1 MFESR
6 YKNSTS
12 ASSCLKLCIT
22 ERLHTGI
29 PKQQVPSASQSGVMQ
44 ERTNNV
50 KAVSSTQFGSTMALT
65 EHTPHA
71 SQAGESTAAEPD
83 NSVSCCRKLIGR
95 LSSLRRRDNR
105 PKRVFAP
112 IPKTSQDRLD
122 ASLNDAPLDVTA
134 ITPSDISA
142 AKEKGKTVLY
152 LAYGSNLC
160 NETFRGVRGIKPLSQ
175 VNVLVPSL
183 RLTFDLAGIPYAE
196 PCFANSARRIPDA
209 PAPDPN
215 PPHYHKD
222 RWQKGLVGVVYEV
235 TLSDYAHIIAT
246 EGGGA
251 SYHDI
256 LVDCHVL
263 PFADTVPSHPT
274 TAPFKAHTLFA
285 PTVRPDEA
293 RAADRISRPD
303 PSYAQPSA
311 RYLKLITDGAAECEL
326 PAEYQEY
333 LHNIRPYTITTRKQ
347 AAGKALFTAIW
358 MPFIIM
364 IFAIS
369 RRLQDDKGRAPKWFQ
384 KLTAMIFAGMW
395 LSYDGVFK
403 KTFGDGE
410 RTIGDEMDR
419 RRVERPYRDEE
430 PSSYRDAEKD
440 SLLEGAV
447 GVLDDLAAQDE
458 FGSKTGQ
465 SFN

>member
-1 MFESR
+1 
-6 YKNSTS
+6 
-12 ASSCLKLCIT
+12 
-22 ERLHTGI
+22 
-29 PKQQVPSASQSGVMQ
+29 MQ
-44 ERTNNV
+44 ERANDI
-50 KAVSSTQFGSTMALT
+50 KADSSTQFGPTMTSTT
-65 EHTPHA
+65 HTPHA

-95 LSSLRRRDNR
+95 LSSLRRRDQR

-112 IPKTSQDRLD
+112 IPKTTQDRLD
-122 ASLNDAPLDVTA
+122 ASLCDAPLDATA
-134 ITPSDISA
+134 ITPSNISA

-196 PCFANSARRIPDA
+196 PCFANSARRIPDS
-209 PAPDPN
+209 PAPN
-215 PPHYHKD
+215 PDEPHYHKD

-235 TLSDYAHIIAT
+235 TLSDYAYIIAT

-256 LVDCHVL
+256 LIDCYVL
-263 PFADTVPSHPT
+263 PSADTVPSHPT
-274 TAPFKAHTLFA
+274 TAAFKAHTLFA

-293 RAADRISRPD
+293 HAADRTSRPD

-311 RYLKLITDGAAECEL
+311 RYLKLITDGATECDL
-326 PAEYQEY
+326 PAEYQDY

-358 MPFIIM
+358 MPFILM
-364 IFAIS
+364 IFAMS
-369 RRLQDDKGRAPKWFQ
+369 RRLQDDKGRAPKWFAR
-384 KLTAMIFAGMW
+384 LTAMIFAGMW

-410 RTIGDEMDR
+410 RTIGDEMDGR
-419 RRVERPYRDEE
+419 TVERPYSDEE
-430 PSSYRDAEKD
+430 PSTEQDAEEERLLRDAVEVFDNLAGQEKVKVETSD
-440 SLLEGAV
+440 RLV
-447 GVLDDLAAQDE
+447 
-458 FGSKTGQ
+458 
-465 SFN
+465 

>member
-1 MFESR
+1 MT
-6 YKNSTS
+6 ST
-12 ASSCLKLCIT
+12 T
-22 ERLHTGI
+22 
-29 PKQQVPSASQSGVMQ
+29 
-44 ERTNNV
+44 
-50 KAVSSTQFGSTMALT
+50 
-65 EHTPHA
+65 HTPHA
-71 SQAGESTAAEPD
+71 SQAGESTAADPD
-83 NSVSCCRKLIGR
+83 NSVSCCRKLVSR
-95 LSSLRRRDNR
+95 LTALRLCDNR

-112 IPKTSQDRLD
+112 LSKTSKDRLD
-122 ASLNDAPLDVTA
+122 ASLNEAPFDATA
-134 ITPSDISA
+134 ITESDISA
-142 AKEKGKTVLY
+142 AKEKNKTVLY

-209 PAPDPN
+209 PMPDPSE
-215 PPHYHKD
+215 PHYHKD

-285 PTVRPDEA
+285 PTPRPDEA
-293 RAADRISRPD
+293 RTADRIGRPD

-311 RYLKLITDGAAECEL
+311 RYLKLITDGAVECEL
-326 PAEYQEY
+326 PAEYQEF
-333 LHNIRPYTITTRKQ
+333 LGSVRPYTVTTKKQ
-347 AAGKALFTAIW
+347 AMGKTLFAGIW
-358 MPFIIM
+358 LPFILM

-369 RRLQDDKGRAPKWFQ
+369 RRLQDKKGRAPKWLAR
-384 KLTAMIFAGMW
+384 LTALIFAGMW

-410 RTIGDEMDR
+410 RTIGDEMDGGR
-419 RRVERPYRDEE
+419 KWTPYRDEG
-430 PSSYRDAEKD
+430 PASHSDAEKSGLIED
-440 SLLEGAV
+440 AMAGLDALAEQTMADIQSKQSLV
-447 GVLDDLAAQDE
+447 
-458 FGSKTGQ
+458 
-465 SFN
+465 

>member
-1 MFESR
+1 MT
-6 YKNSTS
+6 ST
-12 ASSCLKLCIT
+12 T
-22 ERLHTGI
+22 
-29 PKQQVPSASQSGVMQ
+29 
-44 ERTNNV
+44 
-50 KAVSSTQFGSTMALT
+50 
-65 EHTPHA
+65 HTPHA

-83 NSVSCCRKLIGR
+83 SPVCHGRKLIGR
-95 LSSLRRRDNR
+95 LTSLRHPK

-122 ASLNDAPLDVTA
+122 ASLNDAPLDATA

-209 PAPDPN
+209 PLPSPSE
-215 PPHYHKD
+215 PHYHKD

-235 TLSDYAHIIAT
+235 TLADYAHIIAT

-256 LVDCHVL
+256 LIDCHVL
-263 PFADTVPSHPT
+263 PFADTVPSTPT

-293 RAADRISRPD
+293 RTSDRISRPD

-311 RYLKLITDGAAECEL
+311 RYLKLITDGATECEL
-326 PAEYQEY
+326 PAEYQVY

-358 MPFIIM
+358 MPFILM
-364 IFAIS
+364 IFAMS
-369 RRLQDDKGRAPKWFQ
+369 KRLQDDKGRAPKWFA
-384 KLTAMIFAGMW
+384 KLAAMIFAGMW
-395 LSYDGVFK
+395 LSYDGVFRG
-403 KTFGDGE
+403 TFGDGE
-410 RTIGDEMDR
+410 RTIGDEMDF
-419 RRVERPYRDEE
+419 RVEESYRDEE
-430 PSSYRDAEKD
+430 PVDEKAAEEEA
-440 SLLEGAV
+440 LLKKAV
-447 GVLDDLAAQDE
+447 GTLDDLKAQ
-458 FGSKTGQ
+458 SKLNPYRDCR
-465 SFN
+465 SAV

>member
-1 MFESR
+1 
-6 YKNSTS
+6 
-12 ASSCLKLCIT
+12 
-22 ERLHTGI
+22 
-29 PKQQVPSASQSGVMQ
+29 MQ
-44 ERTNNV
+44 EPTNHIR
-50 KAVSSTQFGSTMALT
+50 AFSSTQSGLTMTSTT
-65 EHTPHA
+65 HTPHA
-71 SQAGESTAAEPD
+71 SRAGESTAAEPD

-95 LSSLRRRDNR
+95 LSLLRRRDHHS
-105 PKRVFAP
+105 KRIFAP
-112 IPKTSQDRLD
+112 VPTTSQDRLD
-122 ASLNDAPLDVTA
+122 ASLDETPLDATA

-142 AKEKGKTVLY
+142 AEEKGKTVLY

-183 RLTFDLAGIPYAE
+183 RLTFDLAGVPYAE

-209 PAPDPN
+209 PAPN
-215 PPHYHKD
+215 PDEPHYHKD

-263 PFADTVPSHPT
+263 PSADTVPSHPT

-293 RAADRISRPD
+293 RAADRASRPD

-311 RYLKLITDGAAECEL
+311 RYLKLITDGAVECAL

-333 LHNIRPYTITTRKQ
+333 LLNIRPYRVTTRKQ
-347 AAGKALFTAIW
+347 AAGKALFVAIW
-358 MPFIIM
+358 LPFIMM
-364 IFAIS
+364 IFAMS
-369 RRLQDDKGRAPKWFQ
+369 KRLQDNKGRAPKWFQ
-384 KLTAMIFAGMW
+384 RLTAMVFAGMW
-395 LSYDGVFK
+395 LTYDGVFK
-403 KTFGDGE
+403 KVFGDGE
-410 RTIGDEMDR
+410 RTIGEEMDGLM
-419 RRVERPYRDEE
+419 VERPYTDEE
-430 PSSYRDAEKD
+430 PVSEKDAEETG
-440 SLLEGAV
+440 LLRDAV
-447 GVLDDLAAQDE
+447 GVLDELAAQEDVE
-458 FGSKTGQ
+458 SRKRQ
-465 SFN
+465 SVV

>member
-1 MFESR
+1 MT
-6 YKNSTS
+6 ST
-12 ASSCLKLCIT
+12 T
-22 ERLHTGI
+22 
-29 PKQQVPSASQSGVMQ
+29 
-44 ERTNNV
+44 
-50 KAVSSTQFGSTMALT
+50 
-65 EHTPHA
+65 HTPH
-71 SQAGESTAAEPD
+71 SSKAGESTAAEPD
-83 NSVSCCRKLIGR
+83 NAVSCCRKLIGR
-95 LSSLRRRDNR
+95 LSLLRRRGQQS
-105 PKRVFAP
+105 KRVFAP
-112 IPKTSQDRLD
+112 IPTTSQDRLD
-122 ASLNDAPLDVTA
+122 ASLDETPLDTTA

-183 RLTFDLAGIPYAE
+183 RLTFDLAGVPYAE

-209 PAPDPN
+209 PAPNPN
-215 PPHYHKD
+215 VPHYHKD

-293 RAADRISRPD
+293 RAAERTSRPD

-311 RYLKLITDGAAECEL
+311 RYLKLITDGAAECKL
-326 PAEYQEY
+326 PAEYREY
-333 LHNIRPYTITTRKQ
+333 LHNIRPYTMTTKKQ
-347 AAGKALFTAIW
+347 IAGKALFTAIW
-358 MPFIIM
+358 LPFIMM
-364 IFAIS
+364 IFAMS

-384 KLTAMIFAGMW
+384 SLTAMIFAGMW

-403 KTFGDGE
+403 KVFGDGE
-410 RTIGDEMDR
+410 RTIGDEMDGLM
-419 RRVERPYRDEE
+419 VERPYTDEE
-430 PSSYRDAEKD
+430 PVSEKDAEEAGLLRDAV
-440 SLLEGAV
+440 S
-447 GVLDDLAAQDE
+447 VLDDLA
-458 FGSKTGQ
+458 GQ
-465 SFN
+465 QEMERRRQRLV

>member
-1 MFESR
+1 M
-6 YKNSTS
+6 
-12 ASSCLKLCIT
+12 
-22 ERLHTGI
+22 
-29 PKQQVPSASQSGVMQ
+29 QQP
-44 ERTNNV
+44 TNHIR
-50 KAVSSTQFGSTMALT
+50 ALSSTQSESTMT
-65 EHTPHA
+65 STTHTPHA

-95 LSSLRRRDNR
+95 LSLLRRRDQR
-105 PKRVFAP
+105 SKRVFAP
-112 IPKTSQDRLD
+112 VPTTSQERLD
-122 ASLNDAPLDVTA
+122 ASFKETPLDTTA
-134 ITPSDISA
+134 ITSSDISA
-142 AKEKGKTVLY
+142 AAEKGKTVLY

-183 RLTFDLAGIPYAE
+183 RLTFDLSGVPYAE

-209 PAPDPN
+209 PLPN
-215 PPHYHKD
+215 PDEPHYHKD

-246 EGGGA
+246 EGGGSA
-251 SYHDI
+251 YHDI

-274 TAPFKAHTLFA
+274 TPPFKAHTLFA

-347 AAGKALFTAIW
+347 AAGKALFSAIW
-358 MPFIIM
+358 VPFIMM
-364 IFAIS
+364 IFAMS
-369 RRLQDDKGRAPKWFQ
+369 KRLQDDKGRSPKWFQ
-384 KLTAMIFAGMW
+384 RLSAMIFASMW

-403 KTFGDGE
+403 KVFGDGE
-410 RTIGDEMDR
+410 RTIGDDMDS
-419 RRVERPYRDEE
+419 VMVGRPYKDEQPVTE
-430 PSSYRDAEKD
+430 KDAEETGLLRDA
-440 SLLEGAV
+440 A
-447 GVLDDLAAQDE
+447 GVFDDLAMREKMD
-458 FGSKTGQ
+458 SSRRQ
-465 SFN
+465 SLV

>member
-1 MFESR
+1 MSVFPPVP
-6 YKNSTS
+6 STFHDLLD
-12 ASSCLKLCIT
+12 ACLKD
-22 ERLHTGI
+22 
-29 PKQQVPSASQSGVMQ
+29 
-44 ERTNNV
+44 
-50 KAVSSTQFGSTMALT
+50 AL
-65 EHTPHA
+65 
-71 SQAGESTAAEPD
+71 
-83 NSVSCCRKLIGR
+83 
-95 LSSLRRRDNR
+95 
-105 PKRVFAP
+105 
-112 IPKTSQDRLD
+112 
-122 ASLNDAPLDVTA
+122 LDVTA
-134 ITPSDISA
+134 ITPLDLSA
-142 AKEKGKTVLY
+142 AKEKEKTVLY

-175 VNVLVPSL
+175 VNVLVPTL

-209 PAPDPN
+209 PLPDPSE
-215 PPHYHKD
+215 PRYHKD

-263 PFADTVPSHPT
+263 PFADTVPSNPT

-293 RAADRISRPD
+293 RASDRTSRPD

-347 AAGKALFTAIW
+347 AAGKALFSAIW
-358 MPFIIM
+358 MPFVLM
-364 IFAIS
+364 IFAMS
-369 RRLQDDKGRAPKWFQ
+369 KRLQDDKGRAPKWFAR
-384 KLTAMIFAGMW
+384 LSAMIFAGMW

-410 RTIGDEMDR
+410 RMIGDEMDGKR
-419 RRVERPYRDEE
+419 MERMYRDEE
-430 PSSYRDAEKD
+430 PSSNGDSEKESLLRDAVGLLGELAGQEKV
-440 SLLEGAV
+440 EMKQCEC
-447 GVLDDLAAQDE
+447 LA
-458 FGSKTGQ
+458 
-465 SFN
+465 